1 MKRFDPWLATAALL
15 LGSIGLLAIY
25 SSGGG
30 HYFFRQLVFFP
41 VAVGAAAAI
50 LFVPRRILYGLAE
63 PLYGLAVLLL
73 IAVLVAGT
81 GPGSSR
87 WFMLGPV
94 CIQPSEFAKLATV
107 LLLAKHLSVKR
118 SIGLSFRDLAAPLL
132 ITIVPALLILVEPDL
147 STALIFTALLATML
161 YWQGVRPLHILL
173 LFMPALSFAA
183 GFSLYTWIPF
193 FVVLAVILLVRL
205 DLRKALSGLAVSA
218 GFGLLSPV
226 VLSSLKDYQRA
237 RIMSFFAP
245 WFDPHGT
252 SWNAIQS
259 QIAIG
264 SGRLIGK
271 GFLQGTQKR
280 LGFLPNR
287 HTDFVFSS
295 VGEEFGLLG
304 CLVLLGLFL
313 WLLRRML
320 LAARRSHDS
329 TGSLLCVGFAAIIGY
344 QMFVNIGM
352 LLGLLPITGIALPF
366 LSYGGS
372 SLLLNFI
379 MVGLVLN
386 VVSRPE

>member
-1 MKRFDPWLATAALL
+1 MKRFDPGITAAALL
-15 LGSIGLLAIY
+15 LASFGLLTIY
-25 SSGGG
+25 SSGGS
-30 HYFFRQLVFFP
+30 YFFFRQLIFLP
-41 VAVGAAAAI
+41 IAVGAAAAAI
-50 LFVPRRILYGLAE
+50 FIPRRILYGLAE
-63 PLYGLAVLLL
+63 PIYGLAVLMLV
-73 IAVLVAGT
+73 AVLVAGT
-81 GPGSSR
+81 GPGSHR
-87 WFMLGPV
+87 WFVLGPIY
-94 CIQPSEFAKLATV
+94 IQPSEFAKLTTV
-107 LLLAKHLSVKR
+107 LLLAKHLSYKR
-118 SIGLSFRDLAAPLL
+118 TIGLNFRDLALPATIAAVPSLL
-132 ITIVPALLILVEPDL
+132 VMVEPDL
-147 STALIFTALLATML
+147 STSLIFAALLAAML
-161 YWQGVRPLHILL
+161 YWQGMRPLHILL
-173 LFMPALSFAA
+173 LFSPALSFAA

-193 FVVLAVILLVRL
+193 FVVLGIILLVRAGV
-205 DLRKALSGLAVSA
+205 KNALIGLGVSA

-226 VLSSLKDYQRA
+226 VLASLKDYQRA
-237 RIMSFFAP
+237 RILSFFAP
-245 WFDPHGT
+245 WFDPHGI

-271 GFLQGTQKR
+271 GYLQGTQKR

-295 VGEEFGLLG
+295 LGEEFGLLG

-320 LAARRSHDS
+320 VAAKLSDDS

-344 QMFVNIGM
+344 QMFTNIGM
-352 LLGLLPITGIALPF
+352 LLGLLPITGITLPF
-366 LSYGGS
+366 ISYGGS